1 MRSNL
6 DRAKRINQIAD
17 DWLLV
22 YPNTHKAELT
32 SGLTKFSDSHLSEIY
47 SFHERIKEFPR
58 EKKKEALSDLPKD
71 FKNVI
76 DEMLRAYTEE
86 IKRAN
91 ESYYN
96 RDAPELTDSQYDIFV
111 RLLRSTLAQKKLWSA
126 YLKQINEVGAK
137 PS

>member
-32 SGLTKFSDSHLSEIY
+32 SGLMKFSEEHLDEIY
-47 SFHERIKEFPR
+47 SFHDRIKDFTR
-58 EKKKEALSDLPKD
+58 EKKKDVLADLPRG
-71 FKNVI
+71 FKGVI

-96 RDAPELTDSQYDIFV
+96 RDAPELTDSQYDILV
-111 RLLRSTLAQKKLWSA
+111 KLLRTTLAQKKLWSS
-126 YLKQINEVGAK
+126 YLR
-137 PS
+137 